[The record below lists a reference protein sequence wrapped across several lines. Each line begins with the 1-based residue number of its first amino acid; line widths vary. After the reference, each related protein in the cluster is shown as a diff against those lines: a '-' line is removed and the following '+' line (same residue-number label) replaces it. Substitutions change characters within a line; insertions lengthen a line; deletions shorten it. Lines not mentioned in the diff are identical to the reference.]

1 MAAETPQ
8 ERLRN
13 NATEIAAVVVT
24 GIWMAALFAGVG
36 WWLGFLLFGYIVVV
50 PLIALLY
57 GDDDDRT
64 DWWGSADGDWWDT
77 DTASTA
83 DSDTDTD
90 TDKDIS
96 HAEAPLE
103 TLRRRYAA
111 GELSDEQFERKVARL
126 LETETLE
133 DVEDSYT
140 RSQSYE
146 TDRN

>member
-24 GIWMAALFAGVG
+24 GVWMAALFAGVG

-50 PLIALLY
+50 PLVALLY

-64 DWWGSADGDWWDT
+64 AWWDSGAWWET

-90 TDKDIS
+90 KDIS
-96 HAEAPLE
+96 HAETPLE

-133 DVEDSYT
+133 DVEDNYT
-140 RSQSYE
+140 RTQSYE